1 MNIKFLSAKRVSEN
15 SVEATYQ
22 LDETEFTVEWNNIH
36 PETGELD
43 GYDLQLNTA
52 SLNQDLAD
60 RVDES
65 IIVGETD
72 SNPDLELYHF
82 VRDTF
87 DRADCLDLPPMS
99 KKVTKILGKTGC
111 QDHNMIWFGVDDGF
125 EWGVSEEFEL
135 ETLHCDGQCLQA
147 NAGDDAEHN
156 EIIDQIKTMVEKAG
170 GVDKIEWI

>member
-22 LDETEFTVEWNNIH
+22 LDESRFTVEWNNIH
-36 PETGELD
+36 PETGEITE
-43 GYDLQLNTA
+43 YDLQLDTKSTDQN
-52 SLNQDLAD
+52 LVD
-60 RVDES
+60 RVNAA
-65 IIVGETD
+65 INAGETD
-72 SNPDLELYHF
+72 HADCELYLF
-82 VRDTF
+82 IRDKF
-87 DRADCLDLPPMS
+87 DYLNCLDLPPMS